1 MEHLAFSSNLQPA
14 LDMLAKAPEITY
26 STVLLIHKTLFADIY
41 PWAGQD
47 RLATAPDKV
56 ISKGDIDDP
65 LHTQFVMPVDIR
77 LAFDYGLNMAAD
89 AEKMRA
95 KVGAI
100 MGAFAY
106 AHPFLDGNGRSI
118 LLVHMELCFR
128 AGFSIAWAST
138 CKADYLQ
145 ALSKEIDSPNKG
157 YLDSYLSKFIVR
169 AQDRDGWFDQI
180 LSIQGLD
187 GGLNMDILDD
197 DMYVAGRTDDP
208 KMIDQYKVQ
217 AAKKRYRIDS

>member
-1 MEHLAFSSNLQPA
+1 MSKGKPRVFDPFGSFKAKGYLENIVGEKDLEKVKRMEHVAFSSNLQPA

-26 STVLLIHKTLFADIY
+26 STVLHIHKTLFADIY

-65 LHTQFVMPVDIR
+65 LHTQFEMPVDIR
-77 LAFDYGLNMAAD
+77 LAFDYGLNMATD

-95 KVGAI
+95 KVGTI
-100 MGAFAY
+100 MGTFAY

-145 ALSKEIDSPNKG
+145 
-157 YLDSYLSKFIVR
+157 
-169 AQDRDGWFDQI
+169 
-180 LSIQGLD
+180 
-187 GGLNMDILDD
+187 
-197 DMYVAGRTDDP
+197 GRLL
-208 KMIDQYKVQ
+208 
-217 AAKKRYRIDS
+217 ASAE